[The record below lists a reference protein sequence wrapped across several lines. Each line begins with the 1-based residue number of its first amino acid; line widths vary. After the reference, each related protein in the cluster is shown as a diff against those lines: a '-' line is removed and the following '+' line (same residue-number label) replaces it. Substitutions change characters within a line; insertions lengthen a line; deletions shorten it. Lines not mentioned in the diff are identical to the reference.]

1 MHLEH
6 RPAPVENMNLGQDT
20 IAAFTA
26 FERADEIG
34 LGFGRP
40 AVGAMALRG
49 DGCEGE
55 AGAGEERGG

>member
-1 MHLEH
+1 MPTARRLAH
-6 RPAPVENMNLGQDT
+6 RT
-20 IAAFTA
+20 HR